1 MTETRYWKRVG
12 VRLTKELAYEMESK
26 MNAKGSYLDEDLE
39 EFTAI
44 DSESSDYKTE
54 LKRLFESPDE
64 YVETGDPVNG
74 SAAVIDISYH
84 YYRENR
90 KTRLMAIRAELKEN
104 LESEK
109 DNDIADMMA
118 EGDSLT
124 LESATE
130 SWEKELPNR
139 IRFDAQELWAEE
151 YDAFV
156 TNLQEQYGTAQ

>member
-1 MTETRYWKRVG
+1 M
-12 VRLTKELAYEMESK
+12 RLNREMAYEMESK

-39 EFTAI
+39 EFTSI

-54 LKRLFESPDE
+54 LKNLFDSPDE
-64 YVETGDPVNG
+64 YLEKDDPVNG
-74 SAAVIDISYH
+74 GATVIDISYH

-90 KTRLMAIRAELKEN
+90 KPRMMAIRAELKEN
-104 LESEK
+104 LENEK
-109 DNDIADMMA
+109 DNDIADMMV
-118 EGDSLT
+118 EDDSLT

-139 IRFDAQELWAEE
+139 IRFDAQELWNEE
-151 YDAFV
+151 YNAFV